1 MFKLY
6 KLKFY
11 KLLCFMLSL
20 YGLYSLHCLLYEANS
35 YRKDTLLK
43 ILTKTLLWSMVLAK
57 SNTSPEKNPS
67 YVSLQTK

>member
-1 MFKLY
+1 MGT
-6 KLKFY
+6 
-11 KLLCFMLSL
+11 LSTANTNPGL

-43 ILTKTLLWSMVLAK
+43 ILTKTLLWSTVLAK
-57 SNTSPEKNPS
+57 SNTSPEKKPS